1 MRPCKSCSNW
11 FTPCSLHRRREHM
24 NVRTIAKG
32 LGWFSVA
39 LGIAELAAPRQLTRA
54 LGIGEHDKLVRS
66 FGARELG
73 PGIALLAANK
83 PAPYLW
89 ARVAGDALDLAALAG
104 AMRRSSKKVMVGVAL
119 AAVAGIGVVDAVSAR
134 RATA

>member
-1 MRPCKSCSNW
+1 
-11 FTPCSLHRRREHM
+11 M

-104 AMRRSSKKVMVGVAL
+104 ALRRSSKKVMVGVAL